1 MKLAKYSVNDG
12 PRRDCLRVNWV
23 GLPKGFMVRRYTQ
36 TGYCSGHLTGRG
48 GWGNPEQARVFTTP
62 GAAVMAAQRERCRIF
77 IIAQNVASK
86 RMWRKG
92 ARK

>member
-1 MKLAKYSVNDG
+1 MKLTQYSVDGG

-23 GLPKGFMVRRYTQ
+23 GLPKGFIVRRYTQ
-36 TGYCSGHLTGRG
+36 QGFCSGHLTGRG
-48 GWGNPEQARVFTTP
+48 GWGSPEQARVFNTP
-62 GAAVMAAQRERCRIF
+62 QEAVKAATGNGCRIF

-92 ARK
+92 ASK